1 MTLRRIVAA
10 MIATT
15 LVAAVAVLGYLV
27 VQNRTMDELRSTA
40 VASAT
45 QYTEQL
51 ATYDYTDPTAN
62 LDAVTSSS
70 TADFA
75 SSYRNVSD
83 KLTGLL
89 SQGQGQAT
97 GHVTSAGV
105 VELSSEHAVVALFL
119 DQSVRNLTAPDG
131 RTDSSRM
138 LVRLERDGDRW
149 LLASAEPR

>member
-1 MTLRRIVAA
+1 MTLRRSAVAL
-10 MIATT
+10 
-15 LVAAVAVLGYLV
+15 LVAVLAASVAVLGYLV
-27 VQNRTMDELRSTA
+27 VQNREMDDLRTIA

-45 QYTEQL
+45 QYVEEL
-51 ATYDYTDPTAN
+51 ATYDYTDPSGN
-62 LDAVTSSS
+62 LDRVTASS

-75 SSYRNVSD
+75 ASYRDVSD

-105 VELSSEHAVVALFL
+105 VELSSERAVVALFL
-119 DQSVRNLTAPDG
+119 DQSVRNLTVPGG

-138 LVRLERDGDRW
+138 LVSLERDGDRW